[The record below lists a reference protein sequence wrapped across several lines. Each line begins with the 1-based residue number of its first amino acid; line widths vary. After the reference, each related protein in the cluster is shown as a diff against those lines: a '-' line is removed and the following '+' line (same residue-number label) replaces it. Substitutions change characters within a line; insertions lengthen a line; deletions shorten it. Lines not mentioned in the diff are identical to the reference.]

1 MKSQETREI
10 PFGMRDRLGYMF
22 GDFGNDFTFLLSS
35 MFLMKFYTDVMG
47 VSAALVGAMM
57 MIARIVDAF
66 TDVTMGQ
73 ICDRSRPGKKGKFT
87 PWLRR
92 MCGPVALASFLMYA
106 VWFKDM
112 PMGFKVFWMFFTYL
126 LWGSI
131 CYTGINIPYG
141 SMASGITA
149 EPIERGQLST
159 FRSVGAALAGV
170 CVNVG
175 VPLFVYAYEG
185 GNQVVLADRFF
196 YIACLFAVLA
206 LICYILCY
214 SLSTERVK
222 PQLKETNKGSFA
234 RAVKGMIHNRSLL
247 AIIGAAIVLLLSMLL
262 SGSMNTYLY
271 MDYFK
276 SKEAM
281 SLAGFFSTG
290 ATLILA
296 PFSTTILKKFGKKE
310 ASAFS
315 VLFASIIYFILFFVR
330 IQNPWAFCVMI
341 AFGNLGTG
349 LFNLLI
355 WAFITDVIDYQE
367 VQTGSR
373 DDGTI
378 YAVYSFARKIGQAL
392 AGGLGGWVLGAIGYQ
407 SSKAGEVIVQTES
420 VTKNIYTVATLAP
433 AVCYLIVGL
442 ILLFA
447 YPLSK
452 KVVEENNRILAERRA
467 AEKN

>member
-1 MKSQETREI
+1 M
-10 PFGMRDRLGYMF
+10 
-22 GDFGNDFTFLLSS
+22 
-35 MFLMKFYTDVMG
+35 
-47 VSAALVGAMM
+47 
-57 MIARIVDAF
+57 
-66 TDVTMGQ
+66 
-73 ICDRSRPGKKGKFT
+73 
-87 PWLRR
+87 
-92 MCGPVALASFLMYA
+92 
-106 VWFKDM
+106 
-112 PMGFKVFWMFFTYL
+112 
-126 LWGSI
+126 
-131 CYTGINIPYG
+131 
-141 SMASGITA
+141 
-149 EPIERGQLST
+149 
-159 FRSVGAALAGV
+159 
-170 CVNVG
+170 
-175 VPLFVYAYEG
+175 
-185 GNQVVLADRFF
+185 
-196 YIACLFAVLA
+196 
-206 LICYILCY
+206 
-214 SLSTERVK
+214 
-222 PQLKETNKGSFA
+222 
-234 RAVKGMIHNRSLL
+234 HNRSLL

-315 VLFASIIYFILFFVR
+315 VLFASVIYFILFFVR

-341 AFGNLGTG
+341 AFGNL
-349 LFNLLI
+349 
-355 WAFITDVIDYQE
+355 AFITDVIDYQE

-467 AEKN
+467 AEK

>member
-1 MKSQETREI
+1 MARK
-10 PFGMRDRLGYMF
+10 FGLRDKVGYMF
-22 GDFGNDFTFLLSS
+22 GDFGNDFFFMLASTFL
-35 MFLMKFYTDVMG
+35 MVFYTKVLG
-47 VSAALVGAMM
+47 IAPAAVGTLFLV
-57 MIARIVDAF
+57 ARCVDAF
-66 TDVTMGQ
+66 TDITMGH
-73 ICDRSRPGKKGKFT
+73 IVDTAKASKDGKFR
-87 PWLRR
+87 PWIRR
-92 MCGPVALASFLMYA
+92 MCIPVVVAGVLLFNPFIADKSMSFKMVYIYI
-106 VWFKDM
+106 
-112 PMGFKVFWMFFTYL
+112 TYL
-126 LWGSI
+126 FWGSF

-149 EPIERGQLST
+149 DPIERGQLST

-175 VPLFVYAYEG
+175 VPLFVYKYESG
-185 GNQVVLADRFF
+185 TQVVMADRFF
-196 YIACLFAVLA
+196 YVACLFAVLA

-214 SLSTERVK
+214 SMSTERVK
-222 PQLKETNKGSFA
+222 PQIKESTKGSFA
-234 RAVKGMIHNRSLL
+234 KAVKGMAHNRSLI

-262 SGSMNTYLY
+262 AGSMNTYLY

-281 SLAGFFSTG
+281 SLAGFFGTG

-310 ASAFS
+310 ASAAS
-315 VLFASIIYFILFFVR
+315 VLFASAIYFILFAVR
-330 IQNPWAFCVMI
+330 IRNPWIFCVLI

-367 VQTGSR
+367 IQTGSR

-407 SSKAGEVIVQTES
+407 ASTAGEVIIQTES
-420 VTKNIYTVATLAP
+420 VTNSIYTVATLAP

-442 ILLFA
+442 ILVFG

-452 KVVEENNRILAERRA
+452 KVVEENNRILAEKHGTA
-467 AEKN
+467 K